1 MFCCSSLIVLIFGAL
16 YAARS
21 SNSMK
26 IEGDYGIEG
35 IDALVYDSCLNPIAS
50 GNSSALNGLDGLS
63 GGDMGLDLSGFA
75 DIMNSVAGL
84 SNAMS
89 SSSSPGYV
97 VDPDVNVADQMNV
110 DMEKMKFCMENMDNC
125 KKGTQWTSTF
135 TFNSIVLIIM
145 ALNYITMAIGGFYL
159 FPRIIGTICNC
170 CCGCCH
176 FAAFITVLSVRFG
189 PLG

>member
-21 SNSMK
+21 SNSIF
-26 IEGDYGIEG
+26 IEGDFGIEG
-35 IDALVYDSCLNPIAS
+35 SDYLFYDSCLNPIAT
-50 GNSSALNGLDGLS
+50 GEILLIERD
-63 GGDMGLDLSGFA
+63 DLGIIYWSGF
-75 DIMNSVAGL
+75 DSIRNSLAGL
-84 SNAMS
+84 NNAMS